1 MSSGHVFPTKET
13 PSGLL
18 LYMTLPS
25 PKEKQRNVTDM
36 TGKVTLFFKRESV
49 FINMY
54 KPQGPFLFFK
64 NGFKD
69 LLPPGLSYLC
79 PIQSRVPPSC
89 VANMFSLSGSA
100 LLTDCNSKLPEPPT
114 PRDAS

>member
-1 MSSGHVFPTKET
+1 MSAGHIFPTKET

-25 PKEKQRNVTDM
+25 PKEKQKNVTDM
-36 TGKVTLFFKRESV
+36 TLAKLHCLKKKRESV

-64 NGFKD
+64 NGYKE
-69 LLPPGLSYLC
+69 LLPPGFSYLC
-79 PIQSRVPPSC
+79 PIQS
-89 VANMFSLSGSA
+89 
-100 LLTDCNSKLPEPPT
+100 
-114 PRDAS
+114 